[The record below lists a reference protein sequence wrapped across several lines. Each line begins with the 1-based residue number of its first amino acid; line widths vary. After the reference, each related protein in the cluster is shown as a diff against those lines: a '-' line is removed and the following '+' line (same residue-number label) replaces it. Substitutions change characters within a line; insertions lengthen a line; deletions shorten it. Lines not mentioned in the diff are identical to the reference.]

1 MNGYERIEAT
11 LAGRMPDRRPVM
23 LHNFLHAAGLTH
35 INMKQYREDP
45 RLAADCL
52 IEAVERYGL
61 DGVLFDVDTALLAS
75 AIGVPTDYPVDDPAR
90 THKPLLENLADVR
103 QLEMVD
109 ITSNIRIQHA
119 LETVKILKAY
129 FKNEVYVRGNCDQC
143 PFSLATMV
151 RTPANFMLDL
161 MLDEE
166 HVVILLNYCTE
177 ITRQLI
183 RLMAAT
189 GADMVSNG
197 DSPAGP
203 EMISPDM
210 YRQFALPYERIIV
223 AEAHACHKTYMLHIC
238 GNTDLILDD
247 LAGLGLDAVELDYK
261 TSIHK
266 IYETMHDQCTLSGT
280 IDPVG
285 VITYGSVSDVERKT
299 IELLELY
306 KDCPRL
312 IINAGCAIPQNAPHE
327 NIKRF
332 VDTAHHWNM

>member
-1 MNGYERIEAT
+1 MNGHERITAAIE
-11 LAGRMPDRRPVM
+11 GKMPDKRPVM
-23 LHNFLHAAGLTH
+23 LHNFLQAAEQSG

-45 RLAADCL
+45 RLAANCL
-52 IEAVERYGL
+52 IESVERYGL

-90 THKPLLENLADVR
+90 THRPLLENLTDVR
-103 QLEMVD
+103 QLEMID
-109 ITSNIRIQHA
+109 ISGNTRIQHA

-166 HVVILLNYCTE
+166 NAVILLKYCTG
-177 ITRQLI
+177 ITRQMI
-183 RLMAAT
+183 RLMSAT

-210 YRQFALPYERIIV
+210 YRKFAFPYEREIV
-223 AEAHACHKTYMLHIC
+223 DEAHDCNKPYMLHIC

-247 LAGLGLDAVELDYK
+247 MAGLGLDAVELDYK

-266 IYETMHDQCTLSGT
+266 IYDTMHDKCTLSGT
-280 IDPVG
+280 VDPSG
-285 VITYGSVSDVERKT
+285 VITFGSLPDVEQKT
-299 IELLELY
+299 IELLDLY
-306 KDCPRL
+306 RDCPRL
-312 IINAGCAIPQNAPHE
+312 VINAGCAIPRNAPHE
-327 NIKRF
+327 NVKRF
-332 VDTAHHWNM
+332 VDTVHGWKI

>member
-1 MNGYERIEAT
+1 MNGYQRIEAA
-11 LAGRMPDRRPVM
+11 LSGRMPDCRPVM
-23 LHNFLHAAGLTH
+23 LHNFLYAAERSA

-45 RLAADCL
+45 RLAANCL
-52 IEAVERYGL
+52 IESVERYGL

-90 THKPLLENLADVR
+90 TFQPLLVNLADVH
-103 QLEMVD
+103 QLERID
-109 ITSNIRIQHA
+109 ISTNTRIEHA
-119 LETVKILKAY
+119 LETVNILKEY
-129 FKNEVYVRGNCDQC
+129 FKDEVYVRGNCDQC

-151 RTPANFMLDL
+151 RTPVNFMLDL

-166 HVVILLNYCTE
+166 NAVNLLKYCTD
-177 ITRQLI
+177 ITRQMI
-183 RLMAAT
+183 RLMSAT

-210 YRQFALPYERIIV
+210 YRKFALPYEREIV
-223 AEAHACHKTYMLHIC
+223 KEAHDCHKPYLLHIC

-247 LAGLGLDAVELDYK
+247 MAGLGLDAVELDYK

-266 IYETMHDQCTLSGT
+266 IYDVLHDKCTLFGT

-285 VITYGSVSDVERKT
+285 VLTYGNVHDVAQKT

-306 KDCPRL
+306 RDCPQL
-312 IINAGCAIPQNAPHE
+312 VINAGCAIPRHAPHE
-327 NIKRF
+327 NVKCF
-332 VDTAHHWNM
+332 VDTAHRWFM